1 MGQANADG
9 GRANWRGVFK
19 TKFGALS
26 LPAGTGGEHLRRYG
40 HTRLAL
46 PLWQYFLKSEAFFRR
61 IIPLLII
68 LLLTF
73 AAVSRVGSMMNQSEN
88 LHSQAEQKLSLLT
101 SLLAL
106 RLSQNP
112 AFETLLTSPTLA
124 EVLLKDALEQPGE
137 DNPLAAKDSNILVLV
152 LDSRNRVIAQRP
164 IDEDYSRL
172 SLSRLTDNVDM
183 TPLPGKRSRTR
194 TIMLDGKRPALA
206 HFRPLIFDGN
216 SRSAALLTVSTE
228 QTIYRGWY
236 QRANLNV
243 VLFMAM
249 SIVLLV
255 VLYAYFAQGA
265 RVRETDAL
273 YTENNARFDTALS
286 RGHCGLWDWDLSR
299 GRIVWSRSM
308 FQMLGMEAVD
318 QALGFGDLANLM
330 HPDDPDMTALANQAF
345 QSDRTQMDH
354 RFRMRHSSG
363 QWIWMRLRAELVRY
377 KGCDPHLIGIAVDIS
392 EQEALEQKTRDADIR
407 LRDAIENISEAFVL
421 WDAKKRLV
429 MCNTK
434 YQQLYNLPTSA
445 TKSGLHHS
453 TVMEQSRKPK
463 ARNLVPMPSKFEN
476 GTKTFEMQIETG
488 NWLQISERRT
498 QDGGFVSVGT
508 DITQIKR
515 NQEKLQESE
524 RLQLA
529 TIADLR
535 STQQKLERQ
544 AQQLVEFADNLNEQ
558 KKRADAGNK
567 SKSEF
572 LANISHELRTPLNAI
587 IGFSD
592 IMRAQMF
599 GPMGSE
605 KYDEYAD
612 DIHESGNFL
621 LGVINDVLDMS
632 RIEAGRLQLR
642 PEKIEL
648 HQTLQESLRII
659 QMEADKAQITVSHSI
674 PENLEL
680 VGDRRSVKQVLLNLL
695 SNAVKFTPENGEIK
709 VDARAADGMA
719 VITIADDGIGIPK
732 EALDRLGQPFEQVQA
747 QMTKNHKGSGLG
759 LAIARSL
766 ANLHGGSLHIS
777 STVDVGTKV
786 TVSLPIKCA
795 IEAKNLDET
804 GEEHAKRP
812 AHLEGEPA

>member
-1 MGQANADG
+1 MGQANANG
-9 GRANWRGVFK
+9 VRANWRGTLK
-19 TKFGALS
+19 NRMAAWAL
-26 LPAGTGGEHLRRYG
+26 PTVADAEHLRRYG
-40 HTRLAL
+40 HTRITI

-61 IIPLLII
+61 LIPLLII

-73 AAVSRVGSMMNQSEN
+73 AAVSRVGSMMNQSES
-88 LHSQAEQKLSLLT
+88 LHTEAEQKLGLLT

-112 AFETLLTSPTLA
+112 SFEDLLTSPTLA
-124 EVLLKDALEQPGE
+124 DVLLEDALEQPGE
-137 DNPLAAKDSNILVLV
+137 DNPLTASRKHLVVFV
-152 LDSRNRVIAQRP
+152 LDSDNRVIAQRP
-164 IDEDYSRL
+164 PEGDFDRAH
-172 SLSRLTDNVDM
+172 LSRLTDGIDM
-183 TPLPGKRSRTR
+183 TPLPGKRSRSR
-194 TIMLDGKRPALA
+194 TILLEGERPALA
-206 HFRPLIFDGN
+206 YYRPLVFDDDAK
-216 SRSAALLTVSTE
+216 SAALLTLMME
-228 QTIYRGWY
+228 QNIYKGWY

-243 VLFMAM
+243 VLFIAM

-273 YTENNARFDTALS
+273 YTENNARFDTALL

-299 GRIVWSRSM
+299 GSIVWSRSM
-308 FQMLGMEAVD
+308 YQMLGLKASE
-318 QALGFGDLANLM
+318 QALGFGDLSQMM
-330 HPDDPDMTALANQAF
+330 HPDDPDMIALANQAF
-345 QSDRTQMDH
+345 QSDKTQLDH
-354 RFRMRHSSG
+354 RFRMRHASG
-363 QWIWMRLRAELVRY
+363 TWIWMRLRAELVRY
-377 KGCDPHLIGIAVDIS
+377 KGSAPHLIGIAVDIS

-429 MCNTK
+429 MCNSK
-434 YQQLYNLPTSA
+434 YQQLYSLPASA
-445 TKSGLHHS
+445 TKSGLHHD
-453 TVMEQSRKPK
+453 TVMEQSRRPK
-463 ARNLVPMPSKFEN
+463 AQNLVSMPSKFEN
-476 GTKTFEMQIETG
+476 GTKTFEMQIENG

-515 NQEKLQESE
+515 NQAKLEESE

-535 STQQKLERQ
+535 GTQQKLERQ

-558 KKRADAGNK
+558 KKRADAGNQA
-567 SKSEF
+567 KSEF

-592 IMRAQMF
+592 IMRAKMF

-605 KYDEYAD
+605 KYVEYAD
-612 DIHESGNFL
+612 DIHDSGNFL

-642 PEKIEL
+642 PETIAL
-648 HQTLQESLRII
+648 DRTLQESTRFI
-659 QMEADKAQITVSHSI
+659 QMQADKAQITVSHTVCDD
-674 PENLEL
+674 LKL
-680 VGDRRSVKQVLLNLL
+680 TGDRRSVKQILLNLL
-695 SNAVKFTPENGEIK
+695 SNAVKFTPENGEIE
-709 VDARAADGMA
+709 VEAREENGHAM
-719 VITIADDGIGIPK
+719 IKIADNGIGIPS
-732 EALDRLGQPFEQVQA
+732 EALERLGRPFEQVQA

-766 ANLHGGSLHIS
+766 ANLHGGSLKITS
-777 STVDVGTKV
+777 EVGVGTTV
-786 TVSLPIKCA
+786 TVSLPIECA
-795 IEAKNLDET
+795 IDPKNLDDS
-804 GEEHAKRP
+804 GDGNA
-812 AHLEGEPA
+812 